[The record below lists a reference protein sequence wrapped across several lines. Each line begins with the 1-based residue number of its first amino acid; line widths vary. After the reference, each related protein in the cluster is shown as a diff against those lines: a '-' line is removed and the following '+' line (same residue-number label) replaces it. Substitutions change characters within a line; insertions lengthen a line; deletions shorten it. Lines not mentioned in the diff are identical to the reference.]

1 MKNERQKILD
11 NLWIRVILIGISII
25 IFLALCYFLRGTLV
39 SLLLAFTTAYIFDP
53 AVDFFERRCWPFTR
67 KHIHRGF
74 GIVFIIIIVLLATG
88 GFFTY
93 AIPRTT
99 SGIYQI
105 GSTIKKQYPKYEPLV
120 EAWIGKYVSVE
131 FAKSIDLLLK
141 ERIEPVF
148 KHNREETKPLN
159 SSLEKEPGTNERNK
173 QDISSLREPDTEKEA
188 RLQKRRL
195 AEVVLRFK
203 KYIPQA
209 FGFLLSITKNLFY
222 STFGVFGIIINFI
235 IFSVV
240 SIYLLKDFNV
250 IAQNIKSLFP
260 LPKRDKAMRVLS
272 RVNDNLRYFLRGQLI
287 VCLILSLIYSIGL
300 TLAGIPLSF
309 LIGFIGGFGNLIP
322 YVGTGT
328 GIALASILALIQF
341 HDFKHIVH
349 ILITFGVGQLL
360 EGTVI
365 TPRIMG
371 KGLGLSPVM
380 VILSILICS
389 QLFGFLGL
397 LLAVPIAATVK
408 VFVDEFL
415 SKYKSSPYYKGQ
427 KVTHERHEISPEQD
441 DTTPATQK

>member
-11 NLWIRVILIGISII
+11 NLWIRVILAGISII
-25 IFLALCYFLRGTLV
+25 IFLALCYFLRGTFV
-39 SLLLAFTTAYIFDP
+39 SLLLAFIVAYIFDP
-53 AVDFFERRCWPFTR
+53 AVDFFERRCWPFTQ

-74 GIVFIIIIVLLATG
+74 GIVFIIIAVILIIA

-93 AIPRTT
+93 AIPRTA
-99 SGIYQI
+99 SEIYQV
-105 GSTIKKQYPKYEPLV
+105 GSTIKNQYPKYEPIV
-120 EAWIGKYVSVE
+120 EAWIEKYESGE
-131 FAKSIDLLLK
+131 FAKSIELLLK
-141 ERIEPVF
+141 EGIKPVV
-148 KHNREETKPLN
+148 KHNREEMKP
-159 SSLEKEPGTNERNK
+159 SSSSSEKEMGTNERNK
-173 QDISSLREPDTEKEA
+173 QDFSSPPEPDTEKDA

-195 AEVVLRFK
+195 AETVLRFK
-203 KYIPQA
+203 KYIPQVV
-209 FGFLLSITKNLFY
+209 GFLLNITKNLFY
-222 STFGVFGIIINFI
+222 STFGLLSIIINFI

-250 IAQNIKSLFP
+250 IAQNIKALFP
-260 LPKRDKAMRVLS
+260 LSKRDHAIRILS
-272 RVNDNLRYFLRGQLI
+272 NVNDNLKHFLRGQLM
-287 VCLILSLIYSIGL
+287 VCFILSLIYSTGL
-300 TLAGIPLSF
+300 AIAGIPLSF

-328 GIALASILALIQF
+328 GIALASILTLFQF
-341 HDFKHIVH
+341 HDLKHIVYV
-349 ILITFGVGQLL
+349 LITFGVGQLL

-397 LLAVPIAATVK
+397 LLAIPIAATAK

-415 SKYKSSPYYKGQ
+415 SKYKSSQYYK
-427 KVTHERHEISPEQD
+427 E
-441 DTTPATQK
+441 